1 MRTLSIAVWLN
12 VMVASGLLALDVKSL
27 TPEGH
32 VSDFA
37 RVLDPAT
44 KAQIE
49 NYCRR
54 VKEATK
60 AEIAIVTIRR
70 LDEEP
75 IADVANALYRQW
87 GIGGKA
93 TNEGVLFLISME
105 ERRTRLEVGY
115 GLEAVIPDGFL
126 GGMLREIRPS
136 MREKRYGE
144 ALSSVAQILG
154 SRIAAAKGVTIP
166 DTLSRRRRAE
176 PEGLPWPLIIIGIVV
191 ALMVLS
197 SIGGGGRGLGS
208 GRGGIGLPFPVFLPG
223 GFGGRGSGGG
233 GFGGYDSGDSGGGF
247 GGFGGGDSGGGGA
260 SGDW

>member
-1 MRTLSIAVWLN
+1 MRQLIFAAWAAWC
-12 VMVASGLLALDVKSL
+12 VAGLQALDVNSL

-37 RVLDPAT
+37 RVLDAGT
-44 KAQIE
+44 KARIE

-60 AEIAIVTIRR
+60 AEIAIVTVRK
-70 LDEEP
+70 LDDEP
-75 IADVANALYRQW
+75 IADVANTLYRKW

-105 ERRTRLEVGY
+105 DRKTRLEVGY
-115 GLEAVIPDGFL
+115 GLEPVISDGAL
-126 GGMLREIRPS
+126 GGILRQIRPA
-136 MREKRYGE
+136 MREKNYGS
-144 ALSSVAQILG
+144 ALSDVAQILG
-154 SRIAAAKGVTIP
+154 QRIAQAKGVTIP

-176 PEGLPWPLIIIGIVV
+176 PESLPWPLILVGIVI
-191 ALMVLS
+191 AIMVLS
-197 SIGGGGRGLGS
+197 SLGGGGGRGR
-208 GRGGIGLPFPVFLPG
+208 RGMGMPFPIFLPG
-223 GFGGRGSGGG
+223 GFGGGGSGGG
-233 GFGGYDSGDSGGGF
+233 GFGGYDSGGDSGGF

>member
-1 MRTLSIAVWLN
+1 MTRLFSIAALL
-12 VMVASGLLALDVKSL
+12 AAGLLALDVKSL
-27 TPEGH
+27 QPEGH

-37 RVLDPAT
+37 RVLDPAF
-44 KAQIE
+44 KVQIE

-54 VKEATK
+54 VKEATN
-60 AEIAIVTIRR
+60 AEIAIVTVRT
-70 LDEEP
+70 LDDEP
-75 IADVANALYRQW
+75 ISDVANALYRQW

-93 TNEGVLFLISME
+93 TNEGVLFLISMDQ
-105 ERRTRLEVGY
+105 RKTRLEVGY

-126 GGMLREIRPS
+126 GGMLREIRPA

-144 ALSSVAQILG
+144 ALGQVAQILG
-154 SRIAAAKGVTIP
+154 SRIAQSKGVTIP
-166 DTLSRRRRAE
+166 DTLSRRRRST
-176 PEGLPWPLIIIGIVV
+176 PESLPWPLIIFGIVI

-197 SIGGGGRGLGS
+197 SLGGGGRGGMDMPFPTPFIPFP
-208 GRGGIGLPFPVFLPG
+208 RGGG
-223 GFGGRGSGGG
+223 GSGGG

>member
-1 MRTLSIAVWLN
+1 M
-12 VMVASGLLALDVKSL
+12 ALDVKSL
-27 TPEGH
+27 TPEGY

-37 RVLDPAT
+37 RVIDADT
-44 KAQIE
+44 KARIE
-49 NYCRR
+49 DYCRR

-60 AEIAIVTIRR
+60 AEIAIVTIRQ
-70 LDEEP
+70 LDDEQ
-75 IADVANALYRQW
+75 IADVANTLYRQW

-93 TNEGVLFLISME
+93 TNEGVLFLISMN

-126 GGMLREIRPS
+126 GGLLREIRPA

-144 ALSSVAQILG
+144 AMAGVAQILG
-154 SRIAAAKGVTIP
+154 SRIAQSKGVTIP

-176 PEGLPWPLIIIGIVV
+176 PQNLPWPLIILGIFI

-197 SIGGGGRGLGS
+197 SMGGGG
-208 GRGGIGLPFPVFLPG
+208 GGMGMLLPILFSG

-233 GFGGYDSGDSGGGF
+233 GGFGGYDSGGSGGGGF

>member
-1 MRTLSIAVWLN
+1 M
-12 VMVASGLLALDVKSL
+12 ALDVKSL
-27 TPEGH
+27 TPEGY

-37 RVLDPAT
+37 RVIDADT
-44 KAQIE
+44 KARIE
-49 NYCRR
+49 DYCRR

-60 AEIAIVTIRR
+60 AEIAIVTIRQ
-70 LDEEP
+70 LDDEQ
-75 IADVANALYRQW
+75 IADVANTLYRQW

-93 TNEGVLFLISME
+93 TNEGVLFLISMN

-126 GGMLREIRPS
+126 GGLLREIRPA

-144 ALSSVAQILG
+144 AMAGVAQILG
-154 SRIAAAKGVTIP
+154 SRIAQSKGVTIP
-166 DTLSRRRRAE
+166 DTLNRGRRTERQT
-176 PEGLPWPLIIIGIVV
+176 LPWPLIILGIFI

-197 SIGGGGRGLGS
+197 SMGGGG
-208 GRGGIGLPFPVFLPG
+208 GGMGMLLPILFSG

-233 GFGGYDSGDSGGGF
+233 GGFGGYDSGGSGGGGF

>member
-1 MRTLSIAVWLN
+1 MKALLRFLSIAALC
-12 VMVASGLLALDVKSL
+12 AAGLMALDVKSL
-27 TPEGH
+27 TPEGY

-37 RVLDPAT
+37 RVIDADT
-44 KAQIE
+44 KARIE
-49 NYCRR
+49 DYCRR

-60 AEIAIVTIRR
+60 AEIAIVTIRQ
-70 LDEEP
+70 LDDEQ
-75 IADVANALYRQW
+75 IADVANTLYRQW

-93 TNEGVLFLISME
+93 TNEGVLFLISMN

-126 GGMLREIRPS
+126 GGLLREIRPA

-144 ALSSVAQILG
+144 AMAGVAQILG
-154 SRIAAAKGVTIP
+154 SRIAQSKGVTIP

-176 PEGLPWPLIIIGIVV
+176 PQSLPWPLIILGIFI

-197 SIGGGGRGLGS
+197 SMGGGG
-208 GRGGIGLPFPVFLPG
+208 GGMGMLLPILFSG

-233 GFGGYDSGDSGGGF
+233 GFGGYDSGGSGGGGF